1 METLATVL
9 VSLFSVLIPSKGW
22 YAPDEKLIVRVDA
35 QTPVVLVLT
44 DFKGLRINTDVP
56 TRVEPGTS
64 VDVRATF
71 PAMRV
76 GTYVLYATPE
86 AVPAD
91 RITREYVGTPLVI
104 QLRGDNRPGA
114 ASGTIVVKVDP
125 LCIAKLDTSEGPMT
139 AAFYYDVA
147 PNTVANFVNLARG
160 GFYDGLT
167 FHRVVPNFVVQAGD
181 PLGDGAGG
189 PGYQI
194 DAEFNSRPHLEG
206 VLSMAREGDP
216 METQGAMPRQE
227 YANTAGSQFFVC
239 LNYEKTR
246 RLDRKYTA
254 FGQLINGL
262 ETLHRIGGTAIAE
275 PGTGRP
281 QSPPKIN
288 SIQIVPVRA
297 GEDPYP
303 TVSPEEQSRMD
314 AAEAASEAATQ
325 PAEPA
330 TAPAVA
336 E

>member
-1 METLATVL
+1 MENIAAILITLY
-9 VSLFSVLIPSKGW
+9 SVLLPSKAW
-22 YAPDEKLIVRVDA
+22 YAPGEKLAVKIDSPNA
-35 QTPVVLVLT
+35 VVLVLT

-64 VDVRATF
+64 VDVRAMF

-76 GTYVLYATPE
+76 GTYLLYATPD
-86 AVPAD
+86 AVPSE
-91 RITREYVGTPLVI
+91 RLTREYVGTPLVI

-114 ASGTIVVKVDP
+114 ASGVIVAKVEP
-125 LCIAKLDTSEGPMT
+125 LCVARLDTSEGPMT

-147 PNTVANFVNLARG
+147 PNTVSNFIDLARG

-181 PLGDGAGG
+181 PLGDGSGG

-194 DAEFNSRPHLEG
+194 NAEFNSRPHLEG

-216 METQGAMPRQE
+216 METQGAMPRAE
-227 YANTAGSQFFVC
+227 YANTGGSQFFIC

-254 FGQLINGL
+254 FGQLVNGL
-262 ETLHRIGGTAIAE
+262 QTLQKIGAAE
-275 PGTGRP
+275 VADAGTGRP
-281 QSPPKIN
+281 KAATTIRSM
-288 SIQIVPVRA
+288 QIVPVKA

-303 TVSPEEQSRMD
+303 TVSPEEQTRMD
-314 AAEAASEAATQ
+314 AAEAAVDAATQ
-325 PAEPA
+325 AVDPTTVPAN
-330 TAPAVA
+330 
-336 E
+336 